1 MAQVVQEGFEDL
13 DALGWAID
21 VGRSPWSE
29 GCSKSDF
36 ILKGLLGPED
46 RKDRFVTP

>member
-1 MAQVVQEGFEDL
+1 MAQVVQEDFEDL